1 MLQRAG
7 LVLTD
12 ATKRALDVMS
22 QGFLDAFTAVEAV
35 KRGLTAFACTPTV
48 LSTCT
53 FTGKLR
59 AEGVAASDVPQR
71 KAFSYVVYEKR
82 LELSMLGAMQADTEF
97 RVDADDAD
105 PDDAVKTRKRPR
117 PEKKAFDNQLCFR
130 QGTRSLKLFVTGT
143 VHVTGCSS
151 PMAFVS
157 LVGDF
162 VDFLVTEGFVPDDVT
177 GYTLLEF
184 TPVLINVGFAL
195 EPRRGPGI
203 IKIRPQALAANIAAS
218 STTPHL
224 PAPMTSG
231 HVEYETE
238 RHPSVKLPIFLD
250 AAATKKMTISFC
262 QTGTVSVQAAREP
275 AHIAAAFAYACA
287 LLEAAAESA
296 LRPCPEELLRKTTAK
311 QGFRV
316 CHGYLGAHFDAC
328 FNAVPGNSMLR

>member
-1 MLQRAG
+1 MQGG
-7 LVLTD
+7 LELTD
-12 ATKRALDVMS
+12 ATTRALDAMS

-59 AEGVAASDVPQR
+59 AEGVAASDAPQR
-71 KAFSYVVYEKR
+71 KAFSYVVYDKR

-97 RVDADDAD
+97 RVDAADD
-105 PDDAVKTRKRPR
+105 PDEGAAAGKTRKRPR

-157 LVGDF
+157 LVNDF
-162 VDFLVTEGFVPDDVT
+162 VEFLEAEGFAPDDVT

-195 EPRRGPGI
+195 EPRYGPGI
-203 IKIRPQALAANIAAS
+203 VKIRPQALAASIAAS
-218 STTPHL
+218 APLPQL
-224 PAPMTSG
+224 PAPMASG

-250 AAATKKMTISFC
+250 TAATKKMTISFC

-275 AHIAAAFAYACA
+275 AHIAAAFTYACA
-287 LLEAAAESA
+287 LLEAAAVHA

-328 FNAVPGNSMLR
+328 FNAAPGNSMLR

>member
-1 MLQRAG
+1 
-7 LVLTD
+7 
-12 ATKRALDVMS
+12 MS
-22 QGFLDAFTAVEAV
+22 RGFLDAFTAVEAV

-59 AEGVAASDVPQR
+59 AEGVPASDAPQR
-71 KAFSYVVYEKR
+71 KAFSYVVYDKR
-82 LELSMLGAMQADTEF
+82 LELAMLGAMQADTEF
-97 RVDADDAD
+97 RVDAVDDAD
-105 PDDAVKTRKRPR
+105 DAADAAKTRKRPR

-157 LVGDF
+157 LVNDF
-162 VDFLVTEGFVPDDVT
+162 VEFLAVEGFVPDAVT

-195 EPRRGPGI
+195 EPRSGPGI
-203 IKIRPQALAANIAAS
+203 VKIRPQALAASIAT
-218 STTPHL
+218 TTPPATLQL
-224 PAPMTSG
+224 PAPMTAG

-275 AHIAAAFAYACA
+275 AHVAAAFTYACA
-287 LLEAAAESA
+287 LLEAAADLA

-311 QGFRV
+311 QGFRM

-328 FNAVPGNSMLR
+328 FNAAPGNSMLP

>member
-1 MLQRAG
+1 MAR
-7 LVLTD
+7 
-12 ATKRALDVMS
+12 
-22 QGFLDAFTAVEAV
+22 GFLDAFSAVEAV
-35 KRGLTAFACTPTV
+35 KRGLTAFACTSAA

-59 AEGVAASDVPQR
+59 ARGVPDSDAEQR
-71 KAFSYVVYEKR
+71 KAFAYVVYEKR
-82 LELSMLGAMQADTEF
+82 FEMAMLGAMAADTEF
-97 RVDADDAD
+97 RVDAEGDDD
-105 PDDAVKTRKRPR
+105 GGENNNRKRPR

-157 LVGDF
+157 LVCDF
-162 VDFLVTEGFVPDDVT
+162 VRFLWDEGFVPAGVQ

-195 EPRRGPGI
+195 EQREGPGI
-203 IKIRPQALAANIAAS
+203 VKIRPQALATSIAE
-218 STTPHL
+218 STVTL
-224 PAPMTSG
+224 PEPMTPG

-275 AHIAAAFAYACA
+275 AHIAAAFGYACA
-287 LLEAAAESA
+287 LLETAATQHAA
-296 LRPCPEELLRKTTAK
+296 LHPSPKELLRKTTAR
-311 QGFRV
+311 QVFRLV
-316 CHGYLGAHFDAC
+316 HGYGGAHYDAC
-328 FNAVPGNSMLR
+328 FNAAPGNALCG